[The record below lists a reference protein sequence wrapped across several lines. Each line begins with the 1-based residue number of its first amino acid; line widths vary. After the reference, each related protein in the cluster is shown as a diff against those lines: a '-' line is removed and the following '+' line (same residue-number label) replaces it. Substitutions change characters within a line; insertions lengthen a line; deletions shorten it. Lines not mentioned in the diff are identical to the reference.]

1 MSAFRQI
8 SAVATELSMLSCIGR
23 CRRTIWSMRLSE
35 FARMAPGHGTRMADD
50 KQRGCERTE
59 FLLIM
64 EDIRLLTRPSGSV
77 RSGYESCVASAP
89 SGSENL
95 AQRLSK
101 SRKEVK
107 TTDQPVDSPMTC
119 IRPMFRKYNDQSR
132 SALEAKRRP

>member
-1 MSAFRQI
+1 MKSGVI
-8 SAVATELSMLSCIGR
+8 YE
-23 CRRTIWSMRLSE
+23 
-35 FARMAPGHGTRMADD
+35 ARSFNLTA
-50 KQRGCERTE
+50 
-59 FLLIM
+59 LLGVKLIRS
-64 EDIRLLTRPSGSV
+64 RLLDDSLISQMYFTDDTSQSGSV
-77 RSGYESCVASAP
+77 RSGYESCVTSAP

-119 IRPMFRKYNDQSR
+119 IRPMFRKYDDQSR